1 MKFICIFLAF
11 ASTSSCFCAEAV
23 DDFLQD
29 DDYWHPSDYKNKFWF
44 NRLDSQVDV
53 TEDKACE
60 QEITDEGTVNFS
72 LNNIS
77 SAEVCNILKWYVPPV
92 SGYDMDVTINYLD
105 LDEAAGD
112 FLIISP
118 GPSLVRDEA
127 SVVLTGIINTTKL
140 IRVMDHNEI
149 TLLLVIQERITNESR
164 KDGGFHL
171 SYKASGETTL
181 QPPTTT
187 PNTTLP
193 TAPSHIDSDISIYFY
208 STKILPFKDVVA
220 KMATNYCES
229 KDISTQNS
237 TTREN
242 VRLSLITECPR
253 TWPNWETCTKV
264 NMTVP
269 VHVINA
275 DAYELTRRSLEEM
288 WNMYANTMLPN
299 ISLSVY
305 QVPDIEETL
314 HLWLYIFL
322 GVAAIFTLLMVTAW
336 RLNLLNISNK
346 KGTTMHYGPFENVSI
361 ASTDSWI
368 SNSYQ
373 EVPPM
378 TDFYHDT
385 YDKAPVNQ
393 NITTSPNTLTVPCDE
408 KPKLS
413 DEFGAAFYF
422 QNRVSNI
429 GYDNPSFNLS
439 SEQHNHKDA
448 DIIDDFSSDD
458 ESASGANTSKDIKP
472 NYDHLYEAPKKV
484 TYDDNKNE
492 SAL

>member
-118 GPSLVRDEA
+118 G
-127 SVVLTGIINTTKL
+127 
-140 IRVMDHNEI
+140 
-149 TLLLVIQERITNESR
+149 
-164 KDGGFHL
+164 
-171 SYKASGETTL
+171 ETTL

-193 TAPSHIDSDISIYFY
+193 TAPSHIDSDISIYVSGIGAYQFY